1 VARVLVAGILALAV
15 AAACSGAAPAASVTP
30 TSAPPTTPPSATA
43 APSASAEASGI
54 VGSWHRA
61 QTCQEMLAAFENAG
75 LAESQR
81 QWLQGNFFG
90 GSAGP
95 TTGDL
100 CAGAAGP
107 LEHSHFF
114 TAGGGFGSRDEKN
127 AQVDSGDY
135 VVVDE
140 NTLSFPS
147 HAQELGYSG
156 DVLVDYKITE
166 PTVTFDVV
174 LPDECTGGCAVA
186 HAWALSAFASG
197 PWERGEVP

>member
-1 VARVLVAGILALAV
+1 VAHVLAAGVLAV
-15 AAACSGAAPAASVTP
+15 MVVAACSGAAAPGSATP
-30 TSAPPTTPPSATA
+30 TSPPPSATSA
-43 APSASAEASGI
+43 LSASAEASGI

-61 QTCQEMLAAFENAG
+61 QTCQEMLAAFERAG

-81 QWLQGNFFG
+81 EWLQGNFFG

-114 TAGGGFGSRDEKN
+114 TAGGGFGSRDDKN

-147 HAQELGYSG
+147 HAQEFGYPG
-156 DVLVDYKITE
+156 DVLVDYMITE